1 MEPPGVCAGCGARV
15 GQGRCDKEGATAGTQ
30 ACPAMTSR
38 GACTY
43 FSIARVLRV
52 KERWQEGA
60 GLGLTGGHCKE
71 GFGFDT
77 VYVEE
82 LGMILNKEVIKICIH
97 PTSIRCKLP
106 ACQAPC
112 HTATA

>member
-1 MEPPGVCAGCGARV
+1 MSVQGVGARV
-15 GQGRCDKEGATAGTQ
+15 GQGHCDKEGATAGIQ

-38 GACTY
+38 VACKY
-43 FSIARVLRV
+43 FSITRVLRV

-60 GLGLTGGHCKE
+60 GLGLADGHCKE

-97 PTSIRCKLP
+97 PTSIRCVLP
-106 ACQAPC
+106 ACQARC